1 MIKTIRD
8 IDFSGKVVLI
18 RCDFN
23 VPFNDLGEI
32 ADDFRIRESI
42 PTINYVLD
50 QGGRVLL
57 VTHIKKSVKLIIPLL
72 EDIFQRKVNLVKDN
86 IINGD
91 VSILE
96 NVRSF
101 EGEVE
106 NDDVFAQKLAS
117 MADIYVN
124 EAFSVS
130 HRAHASVAKTPLLM
144 PSCVGFLFEKEIKV
158 LSKVKDNPWK
168 PLVVIIGGAKV
179 PSKVKVIKA
188 FLEKADHILL
198 GGKVAND
205 ILVVKGISVNKPWP
219 KEDVVSEIETI
230 DLTSTKLHLPIDV
243 KLSNS
248 EGSLNKIDAPGVV
261 KNEEEI
267 YDIGPETIK
276 IYSDIIAEASMIV
289 WAGPLGFFEKKEFE
303 LGTKEI
309 ALAIARNNKAF
320 KVIGGGDTGVA
331 ITKFN
336 IKKKVDH
343 ISTGGGAMLD
353 FLANKELP
361 GLKALKYY
369 DQD

>member
-1 MIKTIRD
+1 MIKTIKD
-8 IDFSGKVVLI
+8 IDFRGKVALV

-23 VPFNDLGEI
+23 VSFNDAGEVT
-32 ADDFRIRESI
+32 DDFRIRESI
-42 PTINYVLD
+42 PTIQYILD

-57 VTHIKKSVKLIIPLL
+57 VTHLKKEVKYIIPLI
-72 EDIFQRKVNLVKDN
+72 EDLIGKKVNLVEN
-86 IINGD
+86 SVIGD
-91 VSILE
+91 VSIIE

-101 EGEVE
+101 KGEVE
-106 NDDVFAQKLAS
+106 NDDAFAQKLAS
-117 MADIYVN
+117 MADVYVN

-144 PSCVGFLFEKEIKV
+144 PSCVGLLFEKEIKV
-158 LSKVKDNPWK
+158 LSRAKDNPWK

-179 PSKVKVIKA
+179 PSKVKVVKA

-205 ILVVKGISVNKPWP
+205 ILIVKGISVDKPWP
-219 KEDVVSEIETI
+219 EENIVSEIEAI
-230 DLTSTKLHLPIDV
+230 DLTSTKLHLPVDV

-248 EGSLNKIDAPGVV
+248 DGTLNRIDAPGAV

-276 IYSDIIAEASMIV
+276 IYSDIIAEAGMII

-303 LGTKEI
+303 IGTKEI
-309 ALAIARNNKAF
+309 AYAVARNTKAF
-320 KVIGGGDTGVA
+320 RVIGGGDTGAA
-331 ITKFN
+331 ISKFN
-336 IKKKVDH
+336 VKKGIDH

-353 FLANKELP
+353 FLAGKELP
-361 GLKALKYY
+361 GLKALHYY
-369 DQD
+369 D

>member
-1 MIKTIRD
+1 MKTIRD
-8 IDFSGKVVLI
+8 IDFKNKTALV

-23 VPFNDLGEI
+23 VSFNDSGEI
-32 ADDFRIRESI
+32 TDDFRIRESI
-42 PTINYVLD
+42 PTIKYILD
-50 QGGRVLL
+50 QGGKVLL
-57 VTHIKKSVKLIIPLL
+57 ATHMKKEVKHIIPLI
-72 EDIFQRKVNLVKDN
+72 EDLLGEKVNLVKDGVV
-86 IINGD
+86 GD

-96 NVRSF
+96 NIRSF
-101 EGEVE
+101 KGEIE
-106 NDDVFAQKLAS
+106 NDDAFAQELAS
-117 MADIYVN
+117 MADVYVN

-144 PSCVGFLFEKEIKV
+144 PNCVGLLFEKEVKV
-158 LSKVKDNPWK
+158 LSRAKDNPWK
-168 PLVVIIGGAKV
+168 PLVVIIGGSKV
-179 PSKVKVIKA
+179 PSKVKVVRA

-219 KEDVVSEIETI
+219 KEDVVSEIESI
-230 DLTSTKLHLPIDV
+230 DLTSTKLHLPVDV

-248 EGSLNKIDAPGVV
+248 DGSFNKIDAPGAV

-276 IYSDIIAEASMIV
+276 IYSDIIAEAGMIV

-309 ALAIARNNKAF
+309 ACAVARNNKAF
-320 KVIGGGDTGVA
+320 RIIGGGDTGVA
-331 ITKFN
+331 ISKFN
-336 IKKKVDH
+336 IKKGVDH

-361 GLKALKYY
+361 GLKALNYY